1 MRDRQLTPGFSLALL
16 CASDTA
22 QRRGIVNAPPDELL
36 PNLARLAGGLEQVQ
50 ALLGAPI
57 VLSSG
62 YRSPELNAAVGGT
75 ASSQHCQGLAADF
88 TCAAFGDPMDVAR
101 AIRDS
106 HIVFDQC
113 ILEFG
118 RWVHLSFSP
127 APRRRTLSIYDAK
140 QGYLAGLCDPLG
152 NDMGNQQ
159 GNPPA

>member
-1 MRDRQLTPGFSLALL
+1 MQLTPCFSLAQL
-16 CASDTA
+16 CASETA
-22 QRRGIVNAPPDELL
+22 HKRGIANAPPDELL

-62 YRSPELNAAVGGT
+62 YRCPALNAAVGGT

-88 TCAAFGDPMDVAR
+88 TCPAFGDPMDVAR

-127 APRRRTLSIYDAK
+127 APRRRTLSIYDGK
-140 QGYLAGLCDPLG
+140 QGYLAGLCDPEG
-152 NDMGNQQ
+152 NKRGNPQGNQR
-159 GNPPA
+159 A